1 MGGTPALGARRA
13 ASGVLLARNSSG
25 AWTGLVVFARA
36 AERALEPQ
44 QSTAKMLTI
53 EPHDLGDAPRAL
65 RVRSAPAARRVSGPT
80 ATRRHVAAATSQSA
94 RARKRAR
101 ESHRV
106 GGGHA
111 RATKHASP
119 PRGRGRVAAPRPRDV
134 AEAHGDRFA
143 RRRRGGGGGRA
154 DDDTTVRGLH
164 RIHLVP
170 GARELGE

>member
-80 ATRRHVAAATSQSA
+80 AARRHVAAATSQSA

-106 GGGHA
+106 GAMTWVSYVCGIVTA
-111 RATKHASP
+111 QTASP
-119 PRGRGRVAAPRPRDV
+119 
-134 AEAHGDRFA
+134 
-143 RRRRGGGGGRA
+143 
-154 DDDTTVRGLH
+154 T
-164 RIHLVP
+164 
-170 GARELGE
+170 RESTAGVS